1 MNGFA
6 ARRLESKSIDHTIM
20 GVNESTLRDSL
31 VETKKRNKA
40 AAEIAQRGGGTPLNL
55 PDSEAQKRKA
65 GGKMT
70 EVHQSL
76 QQSSEQRYSV
86 GGRDVALKDMLE
98 VPD

>member
-6 ARRLESKSIDHTIM
+6 ARRLESRSIDHAIM
-20 GVNESTLRDSL
+20 GPNESTLRDSL
-31 VETKKRNKA
+31 IETTKRNKA
-40 AAEIAQRGGGTPLNL
+40 AAEIATRGGGTPHIL

-76 QQSSEQRYSV
+76 QQSS
-86 GGRDVALKDMLE
+86 D
-98 VPD
+98 

>member
-1 MNGFA
+1 
-6 ARRLESKSIDHTIM
+6 
-20 GVNESTLRDSL
+20 
-31 VETKKRNKA
+31 
-40 AAEIAQRGGGTPLNL
+40 
-55 PDSEAQKRKA
+55 
-65 GGKMT
+65 MT